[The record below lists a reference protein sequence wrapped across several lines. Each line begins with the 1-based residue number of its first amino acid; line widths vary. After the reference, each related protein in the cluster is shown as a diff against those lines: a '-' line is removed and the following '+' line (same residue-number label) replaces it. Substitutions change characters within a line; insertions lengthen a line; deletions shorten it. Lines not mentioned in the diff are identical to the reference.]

1 MLAVFFCPFFGGS
14 AVIPCVGVVNAGPSP
29 VVGVLRNLVS
39 GPASSRCASRHR
51 TQIRRLALE
60 GDPDRWRPR
69 WRATGS
75 AKVVGWDRL
84 VQGSLAAQMT
94 TRGRA

>member
-1 MLAVFFCPFFGGS
+1 MCRGRQCWPVARCRGS
-14 AVIPCVGVVNAGPSP
+14 TEPCERPGFVALRKPSSNP
-29 VVGVLRNLVS
+29 D
-39 GPASSRCASRHR
+39 P
-51 TQIRRLALE
+51 QIGYVLE

-75 AKVVGWDRL
+75 AEVVGWDRL

-94 TRGRA
+94 TRGRAMSGQAPEAARIISGQ